1 MKRSYVFLLQFLV
14 TSPILNDVTVKIR
27 HHVVVT
33 STVTKKHQF
42 KTQSRCIFGKR
53 VCVLQ
58 VGSFLGQFVA
68 HGDDDDGNV
77 DGDDDDDGDDDE
89 DEDGQSQ
96 AGPFLGQFVR
106 PRLRAGLSCCGN
118 DGSFDVSGLV
128 PRASHTFACKKIKN
142 FLSAKK

>member
-1 MKRSYVFLLQFLV
+1 MFFFRFFV

-27 HHVVVT
+27 LHVVVT

-42 KTQSRCIFGKR
+42 KAQSRCIFGKR

-77 DGDDDDDGDDDE
+77 DGDDDDDDE
-89 DEDGQSQ
+89 EGQSQ

-128 PRASHTFACKKIKN
+128 PPRPPL
-142 FLSAKK
+142 LSAKK

>member
-1 MKRSYVFLLQFLV
+1 M
-14 TSPILNDVTVKIR
+14 
-27 HHVVVT
+27 
-33 STVTKKHQF
+33 
-42 KTQSRCIFGKR
+42 
-53 VCVLQ
+53 
-58 VGSFLGQFVA
+58 GSFLGQFDA

-128 PRASHTFACKKIKN
+128 PPRPPL
-142 FLSAKK
+142 LSAKKLKTSSPKNFASTIEYLVPPPLLSAKK